1 MITKLAYFSSS
12 TSWGGL
18 EMNILRYAKW
28 MRDRGHLVI
37 VIGVHNSRLVVE
49 AEALNIPTLLVQKQ
63 KKYYDFNK
71 AKHLAS
77 ILKEN
82 GVSHLV
88 IRSTYDMSI
97 LASVKRKLKD
107 KVTTCYI
114 MAMQLGVKKTN
125 FLHTLRYR
133 YLDIW
138 VSPLPWLKKQVE
150 EMTHFKNELVLIP
163 LGLELEKFN
172 TICSR
177 EDARKELNLPYKNLT
192 FGLIGRF
199 DIQKGQLLL
208 LEAMKKSKNKDY
220 NIVLLGEP
228 TMNEGDDYF
237 KQIKTITSSPEIKK
251 RVFIRPFRSDVTSF
265 YSAIDWTVM
274 ATKTETFGMVTIES
288 LACGTPVLG
297 SNAGGTPEL
306 LEHEKGGVLFETMN
320 SDDLANKIDAIIEA
334 ELKLDPDVLRQMVK
348 KYDHSNFCRQFEIAL
363 KIKSIKE

>member
-37 VIGVHNSRLVVE
+37 VIGVRNSRLVAE
-49 AEALNIPTLLVQKQ
+49 AEALNIPTLLVKKQ

-71 AKHLAS
+71 AKHLAN

-82 GVSHLV
+82 GVSHLI

-150 EMTHFKNELVLIP
+150 EMTHFKNELVLLP
-163 LGLELEKFN
+163 LGLVLEKFN
-172 TICSR
+172 TIYSR

-251 RVFIRPFRSDVTSF
+251 RVFIRPFRNDVTSF
-265 YSAIDWTVM
+265 YSAMDWTVM
-274 ATKTETFGMVTIES
+274 ATKAETFGMVTIES

-334 ELKLDPDVLRQMVK
+334 ELKFDPDVLRQMAK

-363 KIKSIKE
+363 KIKSNKE